1 MIKLNKIQKEI
12 YDEYRMNGKVW
23 ADCPRQSGKTELILL
38 IAEQELRIGN
48 KICIVSMS
56 EMHRRRIINK
66 LRDNLKEDYRKL
78 EPLILDNFHEIDAD
92 VAFYDEVYYDCM
104 VKSTKKVVC
113 LRTRQHHT
121 LTFTWKD
128 LENTMKHTVKSLKK
142 TMNKKQWDLE
152 FNNGEE

>member
-1 MIKLNKIQKEI
+1 MIKLNKIEKEI

-23 ADCPRQSGKTELILL
+23 AECPRQSGKTELILL

-66 LRDNLKEDYRKL
+66 LMQNLKEDYRKL
-78 EPLILDNFHEIDAD
+78 EPLILENEIDAD
-92 VAFYDEVYYDCM
+92 VVFYDEVYYDCM
-104 VKSTKKVVC
+104 VKHSKKVVC

-128 LENTMKHTVKSLKK
+128 LENTMKQTVKSLKK
-142 TMNKKQWDLE
+142 TMNKKQWALE